1 MPVRHSLNSG
11 NRRAA
16 SGSAPCGYR
25 TTVNRATDARP
36 LQATRARPR
45 APTRC
50 KTPAAALRA
59 CLEAM
64 ERRRPGDRSMRY
76 SRMDI
81 PEKNWARMGL
91 RKTRRPPRCFS
102 VEALCCVV
110 LCCVVLCCVVLVVLS
125 LERTQPSQAQ
135 PSHTLPCLA
144 TPYRAV
150 GGLNSSDLWT
160 LTRITGRWS

>member
-1 MPVRHSLNSG
+1 MMPVRHSLNSG

-110 LCCVVLCCVVLVVLS
+110 LCCVVLCCACCALS
-125 LERTQPSQAQ
+125 GTNPAKPSPAK
-135 PSHTLPCLA
+135 PHPAMPRHALPRRGWPELF
-144 TPYRAV
+144 
-150 GGLNSSDLWT
+150 
-160 LTRITGRWS
+160 